1 MEASAAAP
9 ACLTPAELIGRR
21 VKTPG
26 VVFRRKD
33 KVYYGRIVSR
43 DKVREGN
50 MCMDVRYDDGQK
62 CWFPIITLMLWL
74 LPPGASDEAAD
85 GDISGDASDE
95 TDPDESDA
103 HSSDEESGSSLRRG
117 VNSRAS
123 ASAESAEDKA
133 SRLRGES
140 HKSET
145 QEEVWGTFTE
155 NKKANDFV
163 PPTFAHGKDK
173 DMFEEPPTDYIPGLA
188 HALRRGAPKDPNEG
202 MWYVFLQLLPL
213 RGYWNKLSVYSTAYA
228 TTKGA
233 GTDTNIAREDE
244 ERHASYEGKGKHRP
258 WTNAWVSVK
267 G

>member
-21 VKTPG
+21 VETPG

-95 TDPDESDA
+95 TDPDESDT
-103 HSSDEESGSSLRRG
+103 HSSDEESGPSLRR
-117 VNSRAS
+117 
-123 ASAESAEDKA
+123 
-133 SRLRGES
+133 
-140 HKSET
+140 
-145 QEEVWGTFTE
+145 EVWGTFTE

-202 MWYVFLQLLPL
+202 MWYVFLQLLQL

-267 G
+267 GP